1 MANTTT
7 IILKNSGSNGK
18 IPTSANLQFGEL
30 AINYADGILYYK
42 AANGAVLS
50 ISGSAGGTGNG
61 QAAYDQANLA
71 YNQANTF
78 ALVANLAFDTAN
90 SANIV
95 ASAAFDKANS
105 ANIIAVAAFNRANQ
119 QTNLA
124 FSVVVANGTSLVADS
139 NADTLTIRTTGN
151 VAIIADAVGDNM
163 TFDLTTTGVTAA
175 TYGSGTIIP
184 VLTVDARGRLTAVSN
199 VAITGNAQAAFDQ
212 ANSAYSS
219 AVLKTGNTMTGQLV
233 MAVGTS
239 SVSQNTGSIVVN
251 GGIGVSGN
259 VYISNSSSYGF
270 ANTSNVS
277 VAKIQ
282 YNAACNSIDFVFD

>member
-175 TYGSGTIIP
+175 TYGSGTIVP